1 MKHCLRLLLRALPQN
16 SNLCVL
22 PPEPLFAFRTANLIL
37 SNTIRQLFGSNISS
51 ELERTKIFR
60 FLRTMVLSVSLFCF
74 LVDLKITKN
83 NRSLIGGITHLEPE
97 EGWCWWELM
106 LTGGLCWI
114 LMGGA
119 THRLI
124 TNHPSITGEEGLGWR
139 GGGGGGGAKQ
149 ALVRLSW
156 PVNQA
161 GLDYQDYHIWTPLF
175 HPSPPPGWLL

>member
-1 MKHCLRLLLRALPQN
+1 MRKI
-16 SNLCVL
+16 VL
-22 PPEPLFAFRTANLIL
+22 N
-37 SNTIRQLFGSNISS
+37 
-51 ELERTKIFR
+51 
-60 FLRTMVLSVSLFCF
+60 VSLFCF
-74 LVDLKITKN
+74 LVDLKFSKN
-83 NRSLIGGITHLEPE
+83 KRSLIGGITHLEPE

-139 GGGGGGGAKQ
+139 GGGGGGGGAKQ

-161 GLDYQDYHIWTPLF
+161 GLDYQDYHIWTTLL